1 MDMKGAEPTD
11 TILTLEEALRQFA
24 RKRNQAGVQLV
35 DETQTGSN
43 VQFVRL
49 APIKQADAEVAVSDS
64 KSTEVAAA
72 LQPAE
77 TNAASPA
84 GEDLVTMVE
93 GVPRTLQE
101 LDLIAAADK
110 AYRED
115 FPEDVPELENDEIDD
130 GSEFDDADAVAFATH
145 DTRRHDY
152 AFTAM
157 GTALMALVVVLMTR
171 VPIVDN
177 HRPNFPN
184 LVAQIF
190 PKAGTKALATPE
202 KNADD
207 VITTMVIIPD
217 ADVQMAAA
225 KPVEVKS
232 DQLEA
237 QIKDTLK
244 SRAFPDIGVSV
255 SKKGEAFLAGEVY
268 SLDEVNKIAQIVH
281 KVNGVHHV
289 HFLHPDI
296 RLAQGPAFF
305 GATTAWSPDVWGA
318 RVRAVSIGSPADKA
332 GLQKGD
338 VISEF
343 DGKTIP
349 DAKSFHDLM
358 AQYSPGQRVQLRVW
372 HKGQPEYL
380 VARLGDQPMVASR

>member
-1 MDMKGAEPTD
+1 MGMKGAEPTD

-35 DETQTGSN
+35 DDAQAGSN
-43 VQFVRL
+43 LQFVRL
-49 APIKQADAEVAVSDS
+49 APIKQAEAEVAASDPKAS
-64 KSTEVAAA
+64 EVAAA
-72 LQPAE
+72 VQPAE
-77 TNAASPA
+77 TKVSTP
-84 GEDLVTMVE
+84 GEPLVPILD
-93 GVPRTLQE
+93 GLPRTFE
-101 LDLIAAADK
+101 EIELIAAADK

-115 FPEDVPELENDEIDD
+115 FPEDLRGSDGFEDD
-130 GSEFDDADAVAFATH
+130 SEFDDADAIAFATH
-145 DTRRHDY
+145 DARRHDY

-190 PKAGTKALATPE
+190 PKAGVKALPTPE

-217 ADVQMAAA
+217 ADVKTASA
-225 KPVEVKS
+225 KPSEVKS

-268 SLDEVNKIAQIVH
+268 SLEEVNKIAQIVH
-281 KVNGVHHV
+281 TVNGVRHV

-296 RLAQGPAFF
+296 RLAEGPAFF

-349 DAKSFHDLM
+349 DAKSFHDLL

-372 HKGQPEYL
+372 HNGQPEYL
-380 VARLGDQPMVASR
+380 VARLGDQTMVASR

>member
-11 TILTLEEALRQFA
+11 TILTLEDALRQFA
-24 RKRNQAGVQLV
+24 RKRSQAGIKMV
-35 DETQTGSN
+35 DEAQVGPN
-43 VQFVRL
+43 LQFVHL
-49 APIKQADAEVAVSDS
+49 APVKQAGEETPAGDPKPADESAPVAIAAAEVA
-64 KSTEVAAA
+64 
-72 LQPAE
+72 
-77 TNAASPA
+77 AASPA
-84 GEDLVTMVE
+84 GEDLVAMVDGLPRNLDELE
-93 GVPRTLQE
+93 G
-101 LDLIAAADK
+101 IAAAEK

-115 FPEDVPELENDEIDD
+115 FPD
-130 GSEFDDADAVAFATH
+130 GLLANAEYSEAEEFDDVEPLALAFATQ

-190 PKAGTKALATPE
+190 PKPALNAPTPQ
-202 KNADD
+202 KSADD
-207 VITTMVIIPD
+207 VVTTMVIIPD
-217 ADVQMAAA
+217 ADVQIASA
-225 KPVEVKS
+225 KPAPKS

-244 SRAFPDIGVSV
+244 SRAWPDIGVSV

-268 SLDEVNKIAQIVH
+268 SLDEANKIAEIVH

-289 HFLHPDI
+289 HFLHPDV

-305 GATTAWSPDVWGA
+305 GATTAWAPDVWGA

-372 HKGQPEYL
+372 HNGQPEYL
-380 VARLGDQPMVASR
+380 VARLGDQQTVASR